1 MNISMEDF
9 VKIADN
15 TCDKYKDELKSIYN
29 KIGTEIINKM
39 HENNISLRDYINK
52 DKTGYSDSWELIMMT
67 QRVESR
73 LHDGFFFDFAFTP
86 EKHKLIDEL
95 EKNK

>member
-1 MNISMEDF
+1 MKDF
-9 VKIADN
+9 VKIADDACN
-15 TCDKYKDELKSIYN
+15 KYKDELKSIYT
-29 KIGTEIINKM
+29 KIGIEIINKM
-39 HENNISLRDYINK
+39 HQNNIPLKSYIDENK
-52 DKTGYSDSWELIMMT
+52 IDYSDSWELIMMN